1 MRVILIVMA
10 LLVAGLS
17 ATTASAQSWG
27 VWNRI
32 GNQTA
37 REYGEPCWSAALSKC
52 TREQHGVITR
62 GRGTL
67 ARKRVTPGE
76 KS

>member
-1 MRVILIVMA
+1 MRVILIVVA
-10 LLVAGLS
+10 LLAAGLAS

-27 VWNRI
+27 MWNRI
-32 GNQTA
+32 GNQTG

-52 TREQHGVITR
+52 TREQHGVVTR

-67 ARKRVTPGE
+67 ARKISQRPN
-76 KS
+76 